1 MTKNPFTEDSFFV
14 SPNGRNTW
22 SGRLPSPDSGGKD
35 GPFATL
41 DRARRAVAQVR
52 RTKPNQAV
60 TVVVRGG
67 THFLAAPLMFT
78 PADSGTDRQPVV
90 YTAFPGEMPVI
101 SGGTRI
107 TGWKTGSVNG
117 RECWVAELPDVA
129 AGKWNFAQLFV
140 AGQRRFRPR
149 LPKAGFFH
157 FADRRPTDFPGGLV
171 RYGNGPT
178 HAYYRPGDL
187 QLFHNVTDVKLL
199 TYNAWYETHHR
210 LKAVDEQERRVD
222 FQSRGFSEGYTG
234 ASSRYVVDNVFE
246 ALTEPGEWYLDRPA
260 GRLYY
265 LPRPGEDPAVTEVIA
280 PRLATLV
287 KFAGTSKRS
296 VVNIRLEHLT
306 FAHAEWDYA
315 PDFAGSLQA
324 ADLVPGAI
332 VLDRVE
338 HCVLFD
344 CRVAHVAQYAVDIQ
358 RGSHANAVI
367 GCVLDDLGAG
377 GVRVG
382 NEGLPGVKG
391 VYEAESATD
400 KPQSAT
406 IADCVIR
413 DGGKLFPSAVGI
425 WIGNAGR
432 NRVVHNHI
440 FNLSYSGISC
450 GWIWGYAPSRTIDNR
465 IEGNHVHHIATDDLL
480 HDLGGI
486 YTLGVQPGSTIRNNY
501 IHHIGGNGVYLDEG
515 SSEFLVEGNLVH
527 HVENLGITLHY
538 GRDNLVRY
546 NVCGLSRVA
555 HFGPAAPE
563 RHRSLVHTHN
573 VIYWAEGDFV
583 KNPWGGS
590 DNWQTAHGLF
600 ENNILWDARG
610 CRDLDFG
617 RGTRLADWQRLGQ
630 HLGTVIADPLFADPA
645 AGDYSVRPGSP
656 LIKLGI
662 RPLDPARTGPRLKGF
677 RPSYADWVRTF
688 GEKPVA
694 GVRTGWEQSAR
705 QMARLTVENYGTQP
719 ASGRLRLRCSDP
731 GVKPARSAI
740 SFKSLRP
747 GARQT
752 FDVPLAVAPDAPRRV
767 LLETLPVGADILP
780 AAIQLFVQS
789 EDWRIARLPAA
800 NPFESEKWNGRPAR
814 LVGNARGTNGRDAR
828 STILETNSGLPA
840 QLGDL
845 KPRVIETIRGDQVA
859 TVRLALAGESLALDL
874 CVTDHAIRAGELAW
888 QGSCV
893 EVFTSPTTSG
903 QWHPSLTNAGI
914 RQVFLV
920 PAVGNAPALARKQ
933 CGQEMPAPEIQV
945 TGTTHRTG
953 YALQALVP
961 LSLLEL
967 PSTGEFLFQIVVTTT
982 PQRGGVATRAAL
994 FYGGLSAS
1002 GSNLLYGLVRI
1013 S

>member
-1 MTKNPFTEDSFFV
+1 MPLISFFV
-14 SPNGRNTW
+14 SLNGRDTW
-22 SGRLPSPDSGGKD
+22 SGRLPNPATGTKD
-35 GPFATL
+35 GPFATV
-41 DRARRAVAQVR
+41 DRARRAVAQIR
-52 RTKPNQAV
+52 KKKPNQDIQVFIRA
-60 TVVVRGG
+60 G
-67 THFLAAPLMFT
+67 TYPLAKSLAFAP
-78 PADSGTDRQPVV
+78 PDSGTAKHPVV
-90 YTAFPGEMPVI
+90 YRGYPGEQPI
-101 SGGTRI
+101 LSGGTRI
-107 TGWKTGSVNG
+107 TSWKTGQING
-117 RECWVAELPDVA
+117 RYCWIAELPEVA
-129 AGKWNFAQLFV
+129 AGKWNFTQLFV
-140 AGQRRFRPR
+140 DGQRRFRPR
-149 LPKAGFFH
+149 LPKTGFFH
-157 FADRRPTDFPGGLV
+157 FADRRPADYPGGLV

-187 QLFHNVTDVKLL
+187 HAFRNVTDVKLL

-210 LKAVDEQERRVD
+210 LKAVDEGEQRVD
-222 FQSRGFSEGYTG
+222 FQSRGFSDGYTG
-234 ASSRYVVDNVFE
+234 PASRYIVDNVFE
-246 ALTEPGEWYLDRPA
+246 ALTEPGEWYLDRLA

-265 LPRPGEDPAVTEVIA
+265 LPRPGEDPALTEVIA

-287 KFAGTSKRS
+287 NFTGTARQC
-296 VVNIRLEHLT
+296 VAHIRLEHLT
-306 FAHAEWDYA
+306 FAHSEWDYA

-332 VLDRVE
+332 VLNRVE

-344 CRVAHVAQYAVDIQ
+344 CRVAHTAQYAVDIQ

-367 GCVLDDLGAG
+367 GCVLEDLGAG

-382 NEGLPGVKG
+382 NEGLPGVAG
-391 VYEAESATD
+391 VYDAEAASR
-400 KPQSAT
+400 KPMAVT
-406 IADCVIR
+406 IADCIIR
-413 DGGKLFPSAVGI
+413 DGGKLFPSAVGV

-432 NRVVHNHI
+432 NRVLHNHI

-450 GWIWGYAPSRTIDNR
+450 GWIWGYAPARTIDNR

-515 SSEFLVEGNLVH
+515 SSEFLVEGNLIH
-527 HVENLGITLHY
+527 HVENLGLTLHY
-538 GRDNLVRY
+538 GRDNLLRH

-563 RHRSLVHTHN
+563 RHRSLMHTHN

-600 ENNILWDARG
+600 ENNIMWDARG
-610 CRDLDFG
+610 CQDLDFG

-645 AGDYSVRPGSP
+645 AGDYSVRAGSP
-656 LIKLGI
+656 LIMLGI

-677 RPSYADWVRTF
+677 RPSYADWVQTF

-694 GVRTGWEQSAR
+694 GVRSYWEQSAR
-705 QMARLTVENYGTQP
+705 QTACLIVENFGTQP
-719 ASGRLRLRCSDP
+719 VAGRLRLRCSDA
-731 GVKPARSAI
+731 GVKLGKSTLA
-740 SFKSLRP
+740 FKSLRP

-752 FDVPLAVAPDAPRRV
+752 FAVPLSITADAPRRV
-767 LLETLPVGADILP
+767 VLETLPASAAILP
-780 AAIQLFVQS
+780 AASQLFVQS
-789 EDWRIARLPAA
+789 EDWRIPKLPAVARL
-800 NPFESEKWNGRPAR
+800 SELPAR
-814 LVGNARGTNGRDAR
+814 LG
-828 STILETNSGLPA
+828 E
-840 QLGDL
+840 L
-845 KPRVIETIRGDQVA
+845 KPRLIETIRGDQVA
-859 TVRLALAGESLALDL
+859 TVRLALAGHSIVLDL
-874 CVTDHAIRAGELAW
+874 RVTDHAICAGELAW

-920 PAVGNAPALARKQ
+920 PAAGNAPAFARKQ

-967 PSTGEFLFQIVVTTT
+967 DPSADEFLFQIVVTTT
-982 PQRGGVATRAAL
+982 PQPGGAATRAAL

-1013 S
+1013 SC

>member
-1 MTKNPFTEDSFFV
+1 MTKANSPRDGNSFFV
-14 SPNGRNTW
+14 SPAGRDTW
-22 SGRLPSPDSGGKD
+22 SGRSPQPRADGQD

-41 DRARRAVAQVR
+41 DRARRAVAQAR

-60 TVVVRGG
+60 TVVIRGG
-67 THFLAAPLMFT
+67 TYFLAAPLTFT
-78 PADSGTDRQPVV
+78 PADSGTARQPVV
-90 YTAFPGEMPVI
+90 YSAFPGETPVI
-101 SGGTRI
+101 SGGARI
-107 TGWKTGSVNG
+107 TGWKTGTING
-117 RECWVAELPDVA
+117 RACWIAELPA
-129 AGKWNFAQLFV
+129 TWNFTQLFV

-149 LPKAGFFH
+149 LPKTGFFH
-157 FADRRPTDFPGGLV
+157 FADRRPTDFPDGLV

-178 HAYYRPGDL
+178 QAYYRPGDL
-187 QLFHNVTDVKLL
+187 RSFHNLTDVKLL
-199 TYNAWYETHHR
+199 TYTAWYETHHR
-210 LKAVDEQERRVD
+210 LQAVDEREQRVD
-222 FQSRGFSEGYTG
+222 FQSRGFSGGYTG

-246 ALTEPGEWYLDRPA
+246 ALTAPGEWYWDRPA

-287 KFAGTSKRS
+287 KFAGAAH
-296 VVNIRLEHLT
+296 IRLEHLT

-315 PDFAGSLQA
+315 PDLAGSLQA

-332 VLDRVE
+332 VLEQAE

-382 NEGLPGVKG
+382 HEGLPSVAG
-391 VYEAESATD
+391 VYDAVATAG
-400 KPQSAT
+400 KPMATT

-432 NRVVHNHI
+432 NRVLHNHI

-486 YTLGVQPGSTIRNNY
+486 YTLGVQPGATIRNNY

-515 SSEFLVEGNLVH
+515 SSEFLIEGNLIH
-527 HVENLGITLHY
+527 HTENLGITLHY
-538 GRDNLVRY
+538 GRDNLVRQ
-546 NVCGLSRVA
+546 NVCALSRVA

-573 VIYWAEGDFV
+573 VIYWTEGDFV

-590 DNWQTAHGLF
+590 DNWQPAHGLF

-610 CRDLDFG
+610 GRDLDFG

-630 HLGTVIADPLFADPA
+630 HRGTMIADPLFADPSS
-645 AGDYSVRPGSP
+645 GDFSVRPGSP
-656 LIKLGI
+656 LIAFGI
-662 RPLDPARTGPRLKGF
+662 RPLDPARTGPRFKGF
-677 RPSYADWVRTF
+677 RPTYVEWVRKF
-688 GEKPVA
+688 GEQPAA
-694 GVRTGWEQSAR
+694 GVRMDWEQSAR
-705 QMARLTVENYGTQP
+705 QMARLNVENFGSRP
-719 ASGRLRLRCSDP
+719 ATGRVRLRCADA
-731 GVKPARSAI
+731 GVKPAKSSLI
-740 SFKSLRP
+740 FKALRP

-752 FDVPLAVAPDAPRRV
+752 FDIPLNVAVDAPRRV
-767 LLETLPVGADILP
+767 LLETLPGNAVLRP

-789 EDWRIARLPAA
+789 ADWLIPKLPA
-800 NPFESEKWNGRPAR
+800 FSEP
-814 LVGNARGTNGRDAR
+814 R
-828 STILETNSGLPA
+828 SVA
-840 QLGDL
+840 
-845 KPRVIETIRGDQVA
+845 TIRGEPVA
-859 TVRLALAGESLALDL
+859 TVRLALAGDSLALDL
-874 CVTDHAIRAGELAW
+874 RVTDHAIRAGELAW

-903 QWHPSLTNAGI
+903 QWHPSLGNTGI

-920 PAVGNAPALARKQ
+920 PAVGTAPARARKQ
-933 CGQEMPAPEIQV
+933 CGQELPAPEIQV

-953 YALQALVP
+953 YALQAQVP
-961 LSLLEL
+961 LALLEL
-967 PSTGEFLFQIVVTTT
+967 DPVAGEFLFQIVITTT
-982 PQRGGVATRAAL
+982 PQPAGTATRAAL
-994 FYGGLSAS
+994 FYGGSSAS
-1002 GSNLLYGLVRI
+1002 GSNLLYGLVRA
-1013 S
+1013 SF